1 MDISRY
7 IKLLKE
13 ENNQLV
19 AKNIEYDSM
28 ILSKSKGTLEQVKK
42 KSDLERTILTLRSK
56 RTYLEKKLFLKF

>member
-56 RTYLEKKLFLKF
+56 RTYLEKNCF